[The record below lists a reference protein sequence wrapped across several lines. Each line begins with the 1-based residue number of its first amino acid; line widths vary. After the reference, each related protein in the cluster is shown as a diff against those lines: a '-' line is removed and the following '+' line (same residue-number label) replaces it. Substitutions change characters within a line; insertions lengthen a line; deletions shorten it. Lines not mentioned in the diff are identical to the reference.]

1 METTMNQGIYINTS
15 FFKNGGVSCHQ
26 LLVELTELAK
36 TTIDKTVLMTKTE
49 MSKLV
54 GKSVSTVS
62 TQLNKLKEMGVCDVV
77 SKSGRGG
84 KTLVVFNQE
93 FVQFATSE
101 ESSLVNGTK
110 PEQRTTEEIKDEVL
124 AMAPKRKPKTDRK
137 RRSSKQIEAD
147 LLKRRAT
154 NDAYTLANNDII
166 EGVIPQ
172 WSTFKKS
179 PTSVED
185 FKAYIVSIM
194 YTRYAYLAIES
205 HNKRHEKNVETN
217 KEDSSYVI
225 MTRKIPQINQNYSP
239 FKDGV
244 FGSKEMT
251 YFKNFVSM
259 CDEEGIDIGTYLS
272 AQMNRY
278 ALVTG
283 RLGGK
288 NNSLPY
294 LSTLKSAEGM
304 EIYKNHV
311 KYCDKG
317 ELRKWKS
324 VAVYDKYEFDVII
337 RMCKYALTS
346 TNYNNYTLEN
356 KFDAFFTPTTNK
368 GLSMLNYFNNVRETM
383 EAKGISEQ
391 TQRTIKDFIVRQT
404 LLLTRGTRDV
414 TKTELYMSAM
424 FSTTLADLSNSA
436 KHDNPK
442 SAMNKDT
449 DWYNKVCHTVGKY
462 LLPNAEGTMDEWN
475 TVLRDMIEIEKYRN
489 FFNLV
494 DLIQEYKGNYISW
507 DNLHDAFKEVGFNTV
522 PVTKFSQLDIDAI
535 TREFSP
541 FKLDKQEFITSIGAY
556 SPKYNIKPT
565 ELDKERYRI
574 KEQQLANDAAVAKDV
589 QSIIDEEMSGW

>member
-1 METTMNQGIYINTS
+1 METTMNQSIYINTS

-26 LLVELTELAK
+26 LLVELTEIAK

-49 MSKLV
+49 MGKLV
-54 GKSVSTVS
+54 GKSVSTIS
-62 TQLNKLKEMGVCDVV
+62 TQLTKLKEMGVCDVE

-110 PEQRTTEEIKDEVL
+110 PEQRTTEEIKGEVL

-137 RRSSKQIEAD
+137 RRNSKQIEAD
-147 LLKRRAT
+147 LLKRRAV
-154 NDAYTLANNDII
+154 DGAYNLANNDII

-172 WSTFKKS
+172 WETFKKS
-179 PTSVED
+179 PTAVED
-185 FKAYIVSIM
+185 FKAYIVSVM

-205 HNKRHEKNVETN
+205 HNKRHEKNVESN
-217 KEDSSYVI
+217 KEDSSYIV

-251 YFKNFVSM
+251 YFKNFIKM

-304 EIYKNHV
+304 EIYRNHI

-317 ELRKWKS
+317 ELRHWK
-324 VAVYDKYEFDVII
+324 ATANYDKYAFDVII
-337 RMCKYALTS
+337 SMCQYALTS
-346 TNYNNYTLEN
+346 TNYNDYTLER
-356 KFDAFFTPTTNK
+356 KYDAFFAPTTNK
-368 GLSMLNYFNNVRETM
+368 GLSMLNYFNNVSETM
-383 EAKGISEQ
+383 EAKGTSE
-391 TQRTIKDFIVRQT
+391 TSQRAIKDFIVRQT

-414 TKTELYMSAM
+414 TKTELFMSAM
-424 FSTTLADLSNSA
+424 FSTTLADLSNST

-442 SAMNKDT
+442 SAINKDT

-462 LLPNAEGTMDEWN
+462 ILPNAEGTMTEWN
-475 TVLRDMIEIEKYRN
+475 KILRDMVEIDKYRN

-507 DNLHDAFKEVGFNTV
+507 DNLHAAFKEVGFNTV

-541 FKLDKQEFITSIGAY
+541 FVLEQESFISSMGEYT
-556 SPKYNIKPT
+556 PKYNIKKT
-565 ELDKERYRI
+565 ELDVKRDEIRAEQIKKESM
-574 KEQQLANDAAVAKDV
+574 LADDIQAA
-589 QSIIDEEMSGW
+589 IDEEMKLW